1 MAPAIAPLAGWREG
15 KEDLST
21 LVFHPTSRACQP
33 SYLCERRNGR
43 VAVRTPAYVDPD
55 YVYSLIRTVCEA
67 ITNTRIE
74 DLKKPDGSFKPM
86 NEWPAG
92 AFRAVRGITMNPG
105 TNRVIDVELEDQEA
119 ARRMLAR
126 LAPRPATH

>member
-1 MAPAIAPLAGWREG
+1 MVG
-15 KEDLST
+15 S
-21 LVFHPTSRACQP
+21 
-33 SYLCERRNGR
+33 LC
-43 VAVRTPAYVDPD
+43 VHLRTWDPD

-119 ARRMLAR
+119 ARRDAG
-126 LAPRPATH
+126 APRSQTRNPLGRRKNEVPRVLLDWSRRRNGSLRCIQR